1 MQNSRRSSG
10 GKDRP
15 NRGSGPGRAQPNR
28 GGSNAGGS
36 SGGQG
41 NRRDR
46 PGQNRPSG
54 KGKASPAVPAPSQP
68 RSTLIDAPIKFVP
81 DKLQQGQH
89 HQPELI
95 KVTKRK
101 YGIVFFDTLAAAKN
115 DLPRLQEM
123 ARGFDQLNIVIRA
136 EASMDDPELAAIGKV
151 FAGAAWALIHDRRV
165 TDGWYNEAH

>member
-1 MQNSRRSSG
+1 MQNSRRSGG

-15 NRGSGPGRAQPNR
+15 SRGAGQ
-28 GGSNAGGS
+28 GGGN
-36 SGGQG
+36 SGGHG

-46 PGQNRPSG
+46 HAQNRPPG
-54 KGKASPAVPAPSQP
+54 KGKSPSPVPAPSQP
-68 RSTLIDAPIKFVP
+68 RSTLIDAPIKTVP
-81 DKLQQGQH
+81 DKLPQT
-89 HQPELI
+89 PTEPI
-95 KVTKRK
+95 KVAKRR

-115 DLPRLQEM
+115 DLSRLQDM

-165 TDGWYNEAH
+165 TDGWYNETH

>member
-1 MQNSRRSSG
+1 MQNSRRSGG

-15 NRGSGPGRAQPNR
+15 NRGAGQ
-28 GGSNAGGS
+28 GGGN

-46 PGQNRPSG
+46 HVQNRPPG
-54 KGKASPAVPAPSQP
+54 KGKSSPVVQAPSQP
-68 RSTLIDAPIKFVP
+68 RSTLIDAPIKTVP
-81 DKLQQGQH
+81 DKLQRAN
-89 HQPELI
+89 PEPL
-95 KVTKRK
+95 KAAKRR

-115 DLPRLQEM
+115 DLLRLQEM

>member
-1 MQNSRRSSG
+1 MQNSRKSNA

-28 GGSNAGGS
+28 CGSATGGS

-81 DKLQQGQH
+81 DKLQH
-89 HQPELI
+89 SQPELT
-95 KVTKRK
+95 KVAKRR

-123 ARGFDQLNIVIRA
+123 ARGYDQLNIVIRA

>member
-15 NRGSGPGRAQPNR
+15 NRGGGPGRAQPNR
-28 GGSNAGGS
+28 GGSTAGGS
-36 SGGQG
+36 NGGQG

-46 PGQNRPSG
+46 PGQNRPPG

-81 DKLQQGQH
+81 DKLQQAQH
-89 HQPELI
+89 PQPDLI
-95 KVTKRK
+95 KVAKRR

-123 ARGFDQLNIVIRA
+123 ARGYDQLNIVIRA

-165 TDGWYNEAH
+165 ADGWYNEAH